1 ATPGIITLPT
11 VTPTPGPSPA
21 PTALAPVATT
31 APVAGMQARIEIVWP
46 HNGAPVSQADQAN
59 VTAYLFADG
68 NLNPVSCSATPT
80 VRLWMAQ
87 NSEPATFVG
96 RGDKRLATD
105 AGRTFPV
112 WDFNDVDVS
121 AARNPANTLH
131 FFVTVDEESAA
142 HNVWSHGSSPLTRPA
157 AVRAPSGVAAG
168 RPLALDARIV
178 SVQSAG
184 NLPVAQATRGML
196 SVHLFVANSL
206 QAVVGDRAWQP
217 DVRLHWAVNS
227 GVDQAPQ
234 GIAGAPRSLTVGN
247 VTFTAWDFA
256 DFDLSLARDPAN
268 QIYFWVDVPG
278 VPTFSNVWVYGADTR
293 TYHPLAD
300 VPARGC
306 R

>member
-1 ATPGIITLPT
+1 
-11 VTPTPGPSPA
+11 
-21 PTALAPVATT
+21 
-31 APVAGMQARIEIVWP
+31 
-46 HNGAPVSQADQAN
+46 
-59 VTAYLFADG
+59 
-68 NLNPVSCSATPT
+68 
-80 VRLWMAQ
+80 
-87 NSEPATFVG
+87 
-96 RGDKRLATD
+96 
-105 AGRTFPV
+105 
-112 WDFNDVDVS
+112 
-121 AARNPANTLH
+121 
-131 FFVTVDEESAA
+131 
-142 HNVWSHGSSPLTRPA
+142 
-157 AVRAPSGVAAG
+157 
-168 RPLALDARIV
+168 
-178 SVQSAG
+178 
-184 NLPVAQATRGML
+184 ATRGTL

-234 GIAGAPRSLTVGN
+234 GIPGAPRPLTVGN

-278 VPTFSNVWVYGADTR
+278 VPTFSNVWVYGTDTR

>member
-1 ATPGIITLPT
+1 
-11 VTPTPGPSPA
+11 
-21 PTALAPVATT
+21 
-31 APVAGMQARIEIVWP
+31 
-46 HNGAPVSQADQAN
+46 NGAAVSQADQAN

-68 NLNPVSCSATPT
+68 SLNPVSCSATPT

-121 AARNPANTLH
+121 AARNAANTLH
-131 FFVTVDEESAA
+131 FFVTVDEENIA

-184 NLPVAQATRGML
+184 NLPVAQATRGTL

-234 GIAGAPRSLTVGN
+234 GIPGAPRPLTVGN

-256 DFDLSLARDPAN
+256 DFDLSLARDPAK